1 VALTWLPDAQ
11 PDDTIRT
18 VLPESK
24 HLGAKLL
31 EVTREGDLIECR
43 VQVTARP
50 GHQGMLYGTLRFYS
64 ERHSAPLFV
73 TGRVVE

>member
-1 VALTWLPDAQ
+1 M
-11 PDDTIRT
+11 
-18 VLPESK
+18 
-24 HLGAKLL
+24 
-31 EVTREGDLIECR
+31 TREGDLIECR